1 MRYFLIKANLEFQ
14 LEEYVLGIDSFN
26 KALNFLEFSEDI
38 MMNILKLTTVYSE
51 WDNLFKV
58 LRSNEEKFLNRVY
71 DIKHINSFIN
81 IYKSIYYKAD
91 INIEEVINSCETN
104 KEKSMIIYLV
114 SLLIDKNDKN
124 LIKEYCKMSL
134 ELWSNNLAA
143 AEYLFKNNEIVNI
156 DLLTKL
162 ISLNKIDNS
171 MITNQDIDKKELDF
185 EFLPLGGGD
194 EIGASSYYLRIKDFN
209 IIIDAGIKISSN
221 NIEYPNYSL
230 LEELNLIDKIEYL
243 IITHAH
249 LDHCGAILDLWSRNK
264 TLKTIMT
271 RETKELLKLNLKSK
285 GLSQDEVYELE
296 QLISKSILLNF
307 NEEIRIKEKNVSIE
321 LYRAGHIL
329 GAASIMIR
337 SKDCNIFVTGDFC
350 LRDQNTVQGLELPI
364 KEKIDILIT
373 ESTYGNKQ
381 NENSYLHEYIVMQEY
396 IKNSLK
402 SGKRILI
409 PSFSIGRAQEV
420 LALINNIDTDSKIR
434 VYIDGSAI
442 STTRLY
448 EKFSKEILVKKR
460 NYYVNDEFYL
470 SKDDF
475 IKQEVLTNK
484 CCVVS
489 SSGML
494 LEGSA
499 SSKYSKLMLNDENS
513 VCILTGYQAFNTVG
527 ARLKEQMNFSGER
540 YIVIEG
546 KQYNIKADLKSFNLS
561 AHSNIN
567 EIIAVQLYLKAKNV
581 ILMHGDYNE
590 KSTLLENRLK
600 SLTNANIYQSINN
613 KKIKL

>member
-1 MRYFLIKANLEFQ
+1 M
-14 LEEYVLGIDSFN
+14 EEYTLSINSFN

-38 MMNILKLTTVYSE
+38 MMNILKLATVCSE
-51 WDNLFKV
+51 WENLFKV
-58 LRSNEEKFLNRVY
+58 LRNNEEKFLNRVY
-71 DIKHINSFIN
+71 NIQTINSFIN
-81 IYKSIYYKAD
+81 IYKSIYYKSD
-91 INIEEVINSCETN
+91 INIEEVINNCETN
-104 KEKSMIIYLV
+104 KEKSVFIYLI

-124 LIKEYCKMSL
+124 LIKEYCKISL
-134 ELWSNNLAA
+134 DLWSNNLAA

-156 DLLTKL
+156 DLITKL

-171 MITNQDIDKKELDF
+171 MITNQDTNKKELDF

-209 IIIDAGIKISSN
+209 IVIDAGIKINSN

-285 GLSQDEVYELE
+285 GLSQNEEYELE
-296 QLISKSILLNF
+296 QLISKSILLKF
-307 NEEIRIKEKNVSIE
+307 NEKIRIKEKNVSIE

-337 SKDCNIFVTGDFC
+337 SNECNVFVTGDFC

-381 NENSYLHEYIVMQEY
+381 SENSHLHEYIVMQEY
-396 IKNSLK
+396 IKNSIK

-409 PSFSIGRAQEV
+409 PSFAIGRAQEV

-442 STTRLY
+442 STTKLY

-470 SKDDF
+470 SKHDF
-475 IKQEVLTNK
+475 INQEVLTNK

-499 SSKYSKLMLNDENS
+499 SSEYSKLMLNDENS

-546 KQYNIKADLKSFNLS
+546 KQYNIKAELRSFNLS

-567 EIIAVQLYLKAKNV
+567 EILAVQLYLKAKNV
-581 ILMHGDYNE
+581 ILMHGNYNG

>member
-14 LEEYVLGIDSFN
+14 LEEYILSIDSFN
-26 KALNFLEFSEDI
+26 KALNFLEFSEDV
-38 MMNILKLTTVYSE
+38 MMNILKLATVCSE

-71 DIKHINSFIN
+71 DIQTINSFIN
-81 IYKSIYYKAD
+81 IYKSIYYKSD
-91 INIEEVINSCETN
+91 INIEEVINNCETN
-104 KEKSMIIYLV
+104 KEKSIFIYLI

-124 LIKEYCKMSL
+124 LIKEYCKISL
-134 ELWSNNLAA
+134 DLWSNNLAA

-156 DLLTKL
+156 DLITKL

-171 MITNQDIDKKELDF
+171 MITNQDTNKKELDF

-194 EIGASSYYLRIKDFN
+194 EIGASSYYLRIKEFN
-209 IIIDAGIKISSN
+209 IVIDAGVKINSN

-337 SKDCNIFVTGDFC
+337 SNHCNIFVTGDFC

-396 IKNSLK
+396 IKNSVK

-420 LALINNIDTDSKIR
+420 LSLINNIDTDSKIR

-470 SKDDF
+470 SKHDF

-499 SSKYSKLMLNDENS
+499 SSEYSKLMLSDENS

-527 ARLKEQMNFSGER
+527 ARLKEQMHFSGER
-540 YIVIEG
+540 YIVIED
-546 KQYNIKADLKSFNLS
+546 KQYNIKAELKSFNLS
-561 AHSNIN
+561 AHSSIN

-581 ILMHGDYNE
+581 ILMHGDYNG

-600 SLTNANIYQSINN
+600 SLTNSNIYQSINN

>member
-1 MRYFLIKANLEFQ
+1 
-14 LEEYVLGIDSFN
+14 
-26 KALNFLEFSEDI
+26 
-38 MMNILKLTTVYSE
+38 
-51 WDNLFKV
+51 
-58 LRSNEEKFLNRVY
+58 
-71 DIKHINSFIN
+71 
-81 IYKSIYYKAD
+81 
-91 INIEEVINSCETN
+91 
-104 KEKSMIIYLV
+104 
-114 SLLIDKNDKN
+114 
-124 LIKEYCKMSL
+124 
-134 ELWSNNLAA
+134 
-143 AEYLFKNNEIVNI
+143 
-156 DLLTKL
+156 
-162 ISLNKIDNS
+162 
-171 MITNQDIDKKELDF
+171 
-185 EFLPLGGGD
+185 
-194 EIGASSYYLRIKDFN
+194 
-209 IIIDAGIKISSN
+209 
-221 NIEYPNYSL
+221 
-230 LEELNLIDKIEYL
+230 
-243 IITHAH
+243 
-249 LDHCGAILDLWSRNK
+249 
-264 TLKTIMT
+264 
-271 RETKELLKLNLKSK
+271 
-285 GLSQDEVYELE
+285 
-296 QLISKSILLNF
+296 
-307 NEEIRIKEKNVSIE
+307 
-321 LYRAGHIL
+321 
-329 GAASIMIR
+329 MIR

-513 VCILTGYQAFNTVG
+513 VCILTWYQAFNTVG